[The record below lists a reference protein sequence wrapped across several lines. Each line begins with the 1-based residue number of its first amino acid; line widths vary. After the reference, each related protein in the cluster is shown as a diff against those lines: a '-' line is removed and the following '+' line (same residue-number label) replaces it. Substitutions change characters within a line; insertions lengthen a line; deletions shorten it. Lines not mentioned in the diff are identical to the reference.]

1 MWKGFALA
9 LALCLL
15 PWGGAESQGHRSRCK
30 QPPDWSIGDQN
41 PMIQSAGKVTVDLRL
56 KLEKEKLVGISY
68 VVVNHQ
74 GRHSRAKYDLLKS
87 KVSEHIPVYQQ
98 EENQPDVWS
107 LLKGDKDDFFIY
119 DRCGRLVQHLE
130 LPYSLLH
137 FPYVEEAVRIAYCG
151 DKCGECE
158 HKIPD
163 ADVCKKPEEQPEQEK
178 PVEEKVERPRPHR
191 NHHRHHRPKHS
202 GHRHRHHNNE
212 GGQAAEVDA
221 FQTNNRAGSH
231 NGQGQSVVPQ
241 SEVVFV
247 PQREADVPVLALQP

>member
-15 PWGGAESQGHRSRCK
+15 PWGGAESQGHRKRLE
-30 QPPDWSIGDQN
+30 
-41 PMIQSAGKVTVDLRL
+41 DLRL

-74 GRHSRAKYDLLKS
+74 GRQSRAKYDLLKS

-98 EENQPDVWS
+98 EEYQPDVWS
-107 LLKGDKDDFFIY
+107 LLKGDKDDFFVY

-137 FPYVEEAVRIAYCG
+137 FPYVEEAIRIAYCE

-158 HKIPD
+158 HKILD
-163 ADVCKKPEEQPEQEK
+163 ADVCKKPEEQQEQDK
-178 PVEEKVERPRPHR
+178 PVEEKVERPRHHR

-202 GHRHRHHNNE
+202 GHRHRHHHSE
-212 GGQAAEVDA
+212 DGQVAELDVLRSSA
-221 FQTNNRAGSH
+221 QANNRAGSQ
-231 NGQGQSVVPQ
+231 NGQGQSVVQVVPQ
-241 SEVVFV
+241 SEVLFV
-247 PQREADVPVLALQP
+247 PQREADIPVLARQP